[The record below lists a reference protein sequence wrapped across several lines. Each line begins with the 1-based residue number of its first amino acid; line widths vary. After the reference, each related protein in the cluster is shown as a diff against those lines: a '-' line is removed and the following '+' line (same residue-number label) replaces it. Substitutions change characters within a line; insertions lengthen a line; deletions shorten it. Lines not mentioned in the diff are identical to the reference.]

1 MADKVKTV
9 KQLKLVAQF
18 ADDDDRTISLDDPKS
33 TLTGA
38 QIKAVSGSAL
48 IGDKAAA
55 AFTKWKSA
63 HILEQTVVYLDLNS

>member
-1 MADKVKTV
+1 MADKTKYT
-9 KQLKLVAQF
+9 KQLRLVAQF
-18 ADDDDRTISLDDPKS
+18 ADEDDRTISLDDPKS

-38 QIKAVSGSAL
+38 QIKAVSGSVL

-63 HILEQTVVYLDLNS
+63 HVLEQTVVYLDLNS